1 MYGRIVYLVTLIVSA
16 VLGPYSARACEVTLT
31 QLDDAF
37 TANQEAGAPGRLT
50 VTPSDAALSSIAVW
64 LVEEFGL
71 PMARESPRIEI
82 EDEGEL
88 ARLRLGNSFPNQA
101 HDILALYDDATRT
114 IHLSEE
120 WSKTTPA
127 ALSVLI
133 HEIVHHMQN
142 LGEMTYECAEA
153 REKVAYDA
161 QERWLSRSGKSL
173 ESEFGIDPM
182 TRLVRTKCIM

>member
-1 MYGRIVYLVTLIVSA
+1 MYRPAVCLLTLLASA
-16 VLGPYSARACEVTLT
+16 VSGLSSARACDVTLT
-31 QLDDAF
+31 QLDDAY
-37 TANQEAGAPGRLT
+37 TANREAVAPGRLT
-50 VTPSDAALSSIAVW
+50 LTPSYAALSCIAVW
-64 LVEEFGL
+64 LVDEFGL

-88 ARLRLGNSFPNQA
+88 ARLRLGDSVPNQA

-114 IHLSEE
+114 IHVSEE
-120 WSKTTPA
+120 WSKATPA

-133 HEIVHHMQN
+133 HEMVHHLQN

-153 REKVAYDA
+153 REKTAYDA

-182 TRLVRTKCIM
+182 TRLMRTRCIM

>member
-1 MYGRIVYLVTLIVSA
+1 MT
-16 VLGPYSARACEVTLT
+16 
-31 QLDDAF
+31 
-37 TANQEAGAPGRLT
+37 PGRPAF
-50 VTPSDAALSSIAVW
+50 VPSDAALSCIAVW
-64 LVEEFGL
+64 LMEEFGL
-71 PMARESPRIEI
+71 PTARETPRIKI

-88 ARLRLGNSFPNQA
+88 ARLRLGNSVSNQA

-120 WSKTTPA
+120 WSKATRA

-133 HEIVHHMQN
+133 HEMVHHVQN

-153 REKVAYDA
+153 REKIAYDA

-182 TRLVRTKCIM
+182 TRLMRTKCIM